1 MSEFAFVELAL
12 ITPSKTNPRT
22 HFDAAKLQELA
33 DDIKRRGIDTPV
45 TVRPLPASRVAD
57 TSVDPATGKPPA
69 VRPVYELVAGE
80 RRYRASR
87 LAGVDTIP
95 ALVRDL
101 DDEQA
106 LEVQLV
112 ENLHRTDLTE
122 LEEAEGYQ
130 RLMDHSHLS
139 ADQVAD
145 KIAMSRS
152 YVYARLKLLDLTLE
166 CKQALRDGL
175 IDASRALL
183 IARIPDS
190 KLQLKA
196 IEWATKPDYSGDLPS
211 VRRLQE
217 WLKTNVMLKLEHA
230 VFKLTDAR
238 LVEAAGSCEACPKRT
253 GANPD
258 LFADVASADICT
270 DPACYHGKEEA
281 HRAQLVRRAQAKGM
295 RVVQDKEALEMLEG
309 RGYRSKPPGYADLHT
324 KRPDLTPEGE
334 TPITLAQAMG
344 TDAPDPIL
352 FVHPRTQEVME
363 LVEESAAAA
372 VLDAKGIHDTRTFDK
387 PEVLERELKHLQ
399 DRAQRSVDRATH
411 TALYTATQ
419 QAIRK
424 TTPADARQLL
434 MAPELLRAFLFTELD
449 LRCRAEEMAELL
461 GYEFADGVDEMDALT
476 AYIHRLGEAEL
487 MRAVVLC
494 FLENDNAANPDTT
507 TPILDALVKEL
518 DLDTK
523 AIQRKAMATA
533 KAEHA
538 NEIKALQARIDA
550 AKAPP
555 KAPVPLPPAA
565 RPAIEGGGAK
575 PRKAG
580 GKKAE
585 AAAPKM
591 SAEEASSGIAAA
603 MQGLDGAASAPDGAV
618 APPDAGPSGQLVKYR
633 CPQTL
638 QTWSGRGLKPK
649 WVQAHINN
657 GGTLEDLLVD
667 PVTPDTQAFTKN
679 QAVRVTAN
687 TALLG
692 PAVRKFAGR
701 HGVIA
706 KELGDHCYQVRM
718 AKGGSVPMYSK
729 QLEVV
734 AA

>member
-1 MSEFAFVELAL
+1 MSEFANIELSL
-12 ITPSKTNPRT
+12 ITPSLTNPRT

-33 DDIKRRGIDTPV
+33 DDIKRRGIDTPI
-45 TVRPLPASRVAD
+45 TVRPLPAARVAD
-57 TSVDPATGKPPA
+57 TSIDRATGKPPA

-87 LAGVDTIP
+87 LAGVATIP

-130 RLMDHSHLS
+130 RLMEHSTLS
-139 ADQVAD
+139 ADQVAA
-145 KIAMSRS
+145 KITKSRS

-166 CKQALRDGL
+166 CKQALREGQ

-183 IARIPDS
+183 IARIPDAN
-190 KLQLKA
+190 LQLKA
-196 IEWATKPDYSGDLPS
+196 IEWATKPDYSGDVPS

-217 WLKTNVMLKLEHA
+217 WLKNNVMLRLEHA
-230 VFKLTDAR
+230 AFKLTDVR
-238 LVEAAGSCEACPKRT
+238 LVETAGSCEACPKRT

-270 DPACYHGKEEA
+270 DPACFHGKEEA
-281 HRAQLVRRAQAKGM
+281 HRAQLVKKAQAKGM
-295 RVVQDKEALEMLEG
+295 RVVQDKEALEMLDG
-309 RGYRSKPPGYADLHT
+309 HGYRSKPPGYAELHT

-334 TPITLAQAMG
+334 SPITLAQALG
-344 TDAPDPIL
+344 TDAPAPIL
-352 FVHPRTQEVME
+352 FIHPRTQEILE
-363 LVEESAAAA
+363 LVDESAAAA
-372 VLDAKGIHDTRTFDK
+372 VLNAKGIHDTHTFEK
-387 PEVLERELKHLQ
+387 PEALQRELEHLQ
-399 DRAQRSVDRATH
+399 DQAQRSVNRATQ

-434 MAPELLRAFLFTELD
+434 MAPELLRAVLFMELD
-449 LRCRAEEMAELL
+449 FRFDEEQMAELL

-476 AYIHRLGEAEL
+476 AHIHRMGEAEL
-487 MRAVVLC
+487 MRTVVLC
-494 FLENDNAANPDTT
+494 FLTNDDGVQNGDTS

-518 DLDTK
+518 NIDTK
-523 AIQRKAMATA
+523 AIQRKAVATA
-533 KAEHA
+533 KAEHTDK
-538 NEIKALQARIDA
+538 IKALQARIDA
-550 AKAPP
+550 ASAPKKP
-555 KAPVPLPPAA
+555 PLPLPPAA

-575 PRKAG
+575 P
-580 GKKAE
+580 KKAKLTAQE
-585 AAAPKM
+585 ATL
-591 SAEEASSGIAAA
+591 GIAAA
-603 MQGLDGAASAPDGAV
+603 MQGVEQAASAPEGAV

-633 CPQTL
+633 CKDTGA
-638 QTWSGRGLKPK
+638 TWSGKGLKPK
-649 WVQAHINN
+649 WVQAHIDN
-657 GGTLEDLLVD
+657 GGTLEDLLVN
-667 PVTPDTQAFTKN
+667 PVTPDAQTFTKD

-687 TALLG
+687 TTLLG

-701 HGVIA
+701 DGVIA
-706 KELGDHCYQVRM
+706 KELGDHCYQVRLG
-718 AKGGSVPMYSK
+718 KGGSVPMYSK
-729 QLEVV
+729 QLEAV